1 MSIQTINTTNRTKGV
16 GYTRY
21 ILSEK
26 QRNLLFRIRTWM
38 KNYPLKIDGRK
49 ESIRFITTILDKDG
63 YDEWD
68 RNQLLS
74 IRSKYITYI
83 EQ

>member
-1 MSIQTINTTNRTKGV
+1 MTPQ
-16 GYTRY
+16 TRY
-21 ILSEK
+21 ILSEN

-38 KNYPLKIDGRK
+38 MNYPLQIDGRK
-49 ESIRFITTILDKDG
+49 ESLRFITTILDKDG

-83 EQ
+83 EQIPIS

>member
-1 MSIQTINTTNRTKGV
+1 M
-16 GYTRY
+16 
-21 ILSEK
+21 
-26 QRNLLFRIRTWM
+26 M
-38 KNYPLKIDGRK
+38 NYPLKIDGRK
-49 ESIRFITTILDKDG
+49 ESLRFITTILDNDG

-83 EQ
+83 EQIPIS

>member
-1 MSIQTINTTNRTKGV
+1 MTPQ
-16 GYTRY
+16 TRY
-21 ILSEK
+21 ILSEN
-26 QRNLLFRIRTWM
+26 QRKLLFRIRTWM
-38 KNYPLKIDGRK
+38 MNYPLKIDGRK
-49 ESIRFITTILDKDG
+49 ESLRFITTILDKDG

-83 EQ
+83 EQIPIS